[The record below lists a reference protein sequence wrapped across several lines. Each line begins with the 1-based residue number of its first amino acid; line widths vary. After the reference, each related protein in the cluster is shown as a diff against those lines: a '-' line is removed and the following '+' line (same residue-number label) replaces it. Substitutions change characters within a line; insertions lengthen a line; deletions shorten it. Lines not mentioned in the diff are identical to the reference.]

1 MDHREAVKWFWML
14 ERRSQSHI
22 TKACEQYRI
31 SFSEFVILF
40 DLYEHEGINQ
50 EDLSE
55 ILLIDK
61 AAAARSL
68 KSLEEKGYVKR
79 LPGQYDRRVKLVYS
93 TDAGKKLQ
101 VFLLKV
107 TADWID
113 FLSEGMDQKTLE
125 TVIDGIKKLAD
136 NTKRVGMGAKQIC
149 ADARE

>member
-1 MDHREAVKWFWML
+1 MDYREVVKWFWML

-68 KSLEEKGYVKR
+68 KSLEQKGYVKR
-79 LPGQYDRRVKLVYS
+79 LPSQYDRRVKLVYS

-101 VFLLKV
+101 VFLLRI
-107 TADWID
+107 TAEWID
-113 FLSEGMDQKTLE
+113 FLSEGMDRKTLE
-125 TVIDGIKKLAD
+125 TVIGGIKKLAD
-136 NTKRVGMGAKQIC
+136 NTKRADIRSKQTR